1 MNDLTV
7 NNVLYVDD
15 EVNNLNSFRAAMRR
29 YYNVFTAESG
39 KEALHIFNKNDIQV
53 IITDQRMPNMTGVQF
68 LQKLPEEPDNVRIIL
83 TGFSDMEAIIDAIN
97 TGKVYRYITKPWD
110 KDELKITI
118 DNAIETALLRRNNK
132 KLILELQQN
141 NEQLEDKVCQRT
153 LEIEKQRKQLETE
166 KLKSDALL
174 LNILPEEI
182 ATELKKFGKSYARRH
197 ENVTVMFADIEGFT
211 TIAQN
216 LTPDVL
222 VTQLDETFRGF
233 DYITGKYGLEKIKTI
248 GDAYMCAA
256 GLPQDD
262 DEHALNV
269 IKAAIDMQQF
279 ITELGRS
286 KLIQNLPVFKIRI
299 GIHSGSV
306 ISGVVGTTKFVYDI
320 WGETV
325 NLASQ
330 MEQQG
335 VPGKINIS
343 GYTYDLIKEVYN
355 CEHRGKIATKNK
367 VELDMYFVNKQ
378 EAEA

>member
-1 MNDLTV
+1 
-7 NNVLYVDD
+7 
-15 EVNNLNSFRAAMRR
+15 
-29 YYNVFTAESG
+29 
-39 KEALHIFNKNDIQV
+39 
-53 IITDQRMPNMTGVQF
+53 
-68 LQKLPEEPDNVRIIL
+68 
-83 TGFSDMEAIIDAIN
+83 
-97 TGKVYRYITKPWD
+97 
-110 KDELKITI
+110 
-118 DNAIETALLRRNNK
+118 
-132 KLILELQQN
+132 
-141 NEQLEDKVCQRT
+141 
-153 LEIEKQRKQLETE
+153 
-166 KLKSDALL
+166 
-174 LNILPEEI
+174 
-182 ATELKKFGKSYARRH
+182 
-197 ENVTVMFADIEGFT
+197 
-211 TIAQN
+211 
-216 LTPDVL
+216 
-222 VTQLDETFRGF
+222 
-233 DYITGKYGLEKIKTI
+233 
-248 GDAYMCAA
+248 MCAA